1 MSSSS
6 SALPKL
12 SLAAIRSNP
21 REQII
26 PKYLHETLKDYAYLQ
41 LDLIK
46 NEKRSFVVESLGK
59 KKSLI
64 QRGKLKEKV
73 LAQEKERDKYLRKCM
88 EAYSTLINHL
98 EPQLAER
105 VQRLFNRDSAAVGDV
120 FALYDYLEE
129 TAKSVQGYSPYAF
142 IKILATMI
150 AETQRRGEMNW
161 EFIGRLA
168 NARESLKRV
177 DPFNLRDNPEYEE
190 AMEVLDCMILLNGL
204 DKTRNAHFM
213 ETMKDRSDN
222 PLRMKMYTKW
232 DVLTKLLESRDIEQ
246 DAAAESAKTEA
257 AQLAAGGQE
266 RMFNTKG
273 LQPSEDKKARKNKK
287 KQEKSQSYEGQDEK
301 DGKPPS
307 VPPCQFCMQA
317 GKTERAQ
324 KHGWKECWGTGN
336 ERSKKKKKNNK
347 QNKKNQDQD
356 SEQAP
361 KKMVMMAVSQ
371 DEVDAVAA
379 YRKKLILSN
388 YDAGN

>member
-1 MSSSS
+1 MSTSS

-21 REQII
+21 REYII
-26 PKYLHETLKDYAYLQ
+26 PKYLFETLKDCTQLQ
-41 LDLIK
+41 IDLIK
-46 NEKRSFVVESLGK
+46 NEKRSFVVESLER
-59 KKSLI
+59 KKSLV
-64 QRGKLKEKV
+64 QKAKLKEKV
-73 LAQEKERDKYLRKCM
+73 LAQAKERDRYLRKCM
-88 EAYSTLINHL
+88 EAYSTLISHL

-105 VQRLFNRDSAAVGDV
+105 VQRLFNRNSAAVGDV

-129 TAKSVQGYSPYAF
+129 TAKSVQGFTPYAF
-142 IKILATMI
+142 IKILGTMI
-150 AETQRRGEMNW
+150 AETQREGEMNW

-168 NARESLKRV
+168 KAREALKRV
-177 DPFNLRDNPEYEE
+177 DPFNLRSNPEYEE

-222 PLRMKMYTKW
+222 PKRMKKYAEW
-232 DVLTKLLESRDIEQ
+232 DHLTSLLESRDIERDEAAQ
-246 DAAAESAKTEA
+246 DGKTEA

-266 RMFNTKG
+266 RMFNTKS
-273 LQPSEDKKARKNKK
+273 LQPSEGKKARKNKK
-287 KQEKSQSYEGQDEK
+287 KKEKSQSDEGQGDK

-336 ERSKKKKKNNK
+336 ERNKKKKDNNK
-347 QNKKNQDQD
+347 QNKKNQDQN

-361 KKMVMMAVSQ
+361 EKMIMMAVP
-371 DEVDAVAA
+371 EAELNAIAA
-379 YRKKLILSN
+379 YRKKMKLSN
-388 YDAGN
+388 YDGGN